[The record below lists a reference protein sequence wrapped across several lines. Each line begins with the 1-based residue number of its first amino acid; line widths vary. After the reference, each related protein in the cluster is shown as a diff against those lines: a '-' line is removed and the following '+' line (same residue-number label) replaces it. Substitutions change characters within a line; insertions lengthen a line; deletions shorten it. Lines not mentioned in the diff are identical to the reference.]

1 MDFLFIS
8 TVLLPGA
15 VAVIMF
21 GLGLELTV
29 DDFRRVA
36 RRPRAVVTGL
46 AVQTVVLVGL
56 AYLITQL
63 FGLPPELAVG
73 LMLLASAPGGA
84 LANVFSH
91 FARGDVALNIT
102 LTAVNSLLALVWLPL
117 VLEWSLA
124 HFLGAGQYVPPP
136 VRKLLEMATIVMVP
150 VLAGMVVRRQAPGFT
165 DRAAPY
171 VRRLVV
177 ALVLV
182 VLAVS
187 IHAAHEELLAH
198 LATVGLACLT
208 FNLVS
213 MAIGYGVPR
222 LVGLGP
228 RESVSISFEI
238 GVHNAAIAIY
248 VAFAVLQNPVI
259 GMPASVYGLIQ
270 ILTASLAVLWLRR
283 RSARGD
289 SP

>member
-1 MDFLFIS
+1 MDLVFIS

-36 RRPRAVVTGL
+36 RRPRAVFTGL
-46 AVQTVVLVGL
+46 AVQTLVLVAL
-56 AYLITQL
+56 AYAITRA

-73 LMLLASAPGGA
+73 LMLLAAAPGGA
-84 LANVFSH
+84 MANVFSH

-102 LTAVNSLLALVWLPL
+102 LTAINSLLALVWLPL

-136 VRKLLEMATIVMVP
+136 VRKLAEVATIVMVP
-150 VLAGMVVRRQAPGFT
+150 VLAGMLVRAQAPGFT
-165 DRAAPY
+165 ARTEPY
-171 VRRLVV
+171 VRRLALV
-177 ALVLV
+177 LVLV
-182 VLAVS
+182 VLAVAIYS
-187 IHAAHEELLAH
+187 ARQQLLTH
-198 LATVGLACLT
+198 LATVGLACLAL
-208 FNLVS
+208 NLLS
-213 MAIGYGVPR
+213 MAIGYVVPR
-222 LVGLGP
+222 LAGLDP
-228 RESVSISFEI
+228 RQSVSISFEI

-270 ILTASLAVLWLRR
+270 IVTASLAVVWLRR
-283 RSARGD
+283 RPLGG
-289 SP
+289 SPP